1 MASIANGLVG
11 VGASG
16 NLSVNASAML
26 HVKLGL
32 DLNIV
37 SMSETALG
45 DSSHNEVQ
53 TLVLKG
59 TGGNFTLTSPFE
71 RAPHNVVATADTG
84 GTLTAAAYYY
94 VVTSMIGSVESAHSQ
109 EVSAPAGAT
118 PNTALPSHSL

>member
-1 MASIANGLVG
+1 MASIANSLVG

-37 SMSETALG
+37 SMSETTLG

-84 GTLTAAAYYY
+84 GTLTPAAYYY
-94 VVTSMIGSVESAHSQ
+94 LVTSMIRSVESAQSQ
-109 EVSAPAGAT
+109 EDSDTV
-118 PNTALPSHSL
+118 SHSGQIALSPAD

>member
-1 MASIANGLVG
+1 MASIANSLVG

-37 SMSETALG
+37 SMSETTLG

-71 RAPHNVVATADTG
+71 RAPHGVVAPADTG
-84 GTLTAAAYYY
+84 GTLTAAAYSYAL
-94 VVTSMIGSVESAHSQ
+94 TSTIGSLQ
-109 EVSAPAGAT
+109 TT
-118 PNTALPSHSL
+118 PPQHDPPP

>member
-1 MASIANGLVG
+1 MASIANSLVG

-37 SMSETALG
+37 SMSETTLG

-59 TGGNFTLTSPFE
+59 TGRNFTLTSPFE
-71 RAPHNVVATADTG
+71 RAPHNVVATADTA
-84 GTLTAAAYYY
+84 GTLTAPPYYH
-94 VVTSMIGSVESAHSQ
+94 VVTTIIA
-109 EVSAPAGAT
+109 AG
-118 PNTALPSHSL
+118 